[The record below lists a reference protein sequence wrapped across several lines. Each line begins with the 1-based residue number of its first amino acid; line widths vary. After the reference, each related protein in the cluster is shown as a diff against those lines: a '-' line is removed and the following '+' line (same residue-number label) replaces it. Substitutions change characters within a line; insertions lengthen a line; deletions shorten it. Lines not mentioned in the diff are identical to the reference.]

1 MRKSTVSLLSVLCL
15 FAGLA
20 VSAST
25 AVAQSSDLNQG
36 VTLSPEN
43 LSFSVSAGHSATA
56 PVVLSNQS
64 GAIVN
69 VSKIDIAETCSNAAA
84 SNCGT
89 QFHVLSNGCGGI
101 LRNGMSCAIN
111 VEFVPAADVETA
123 RATLKVS
130 FTGAAIIEIRRSV
143 LTGTS
148 RP

>member
-15 FAGLA
+15 FGGLA
-20 VSAST
+20 VSAGT
-25 AVAQSSDLNQG
+25 AVAQSANLNQSI
-36 VTLSPEN
+36 TLSPEN

-69 VSKIDIAETCSNAAA
+69 VSKIEIAEVCSNAAA

-89 QFHVLSNGCGGI
+89 LFHVVSNGCGGI

-123 RATLKVS
+123 HATLKVTFADS
-130 FTGAAIIEIRRSV
+130 SITQNRRSV

>member
-20 VSAST
+20 VSAGT
-25 AVAQSSDLNQG
+25 AVAQSPNLNQS

-64 GAIVN
+64 GAILN
-69 VSKIDIAETCSNAAA
+69 VGKIEIAETCSNV
-84 SNCGT
+84 SNCPT
-89 QFHVLSNGCGGI
+89 QFHVVSNGCGGI

-123 RATLKVS
+123 RATLKVT
-130 FTGAAIIEIRRSV
+130 FADAGITQTRRTALTGA
-143 LTGTS
+143 S